1 MDPNHSSEGLP
12 SDSKCKK
19 AGLSLMEQTRV
30 LDRLRSGMSYSA
42 ADHEFDVKES
52 TVYVK

>member
-19 AGLSLMEQTRV
+19 AGLCLMEQTHV
-30 LDRLRSGMSYSA
+30 LDQLCLGMSYSA
-42 ADHEFDVKES
+42 ADHEFNVNES
-52 TVYVK
+52 TMYIK